1 MIQHVIQNRDSRLC
15 SKGLDLETSPDHV
28 ISKNPAPAAHPEKT
42 SMKFLT
48 IDTSLS
54 EVKTEFIAGMSTF
67 LAMLYIVPVNAAI
80 MSQAGMPFDAL
91 VTATALMTIIATTGN
106 GLWAD
111 TPVAMSVGMGL
122 NAYFTFGLVKGQGIP
137 WQTGLGIVFLS
148 GILYIL
154 ISITPLRRWMIE
166 TIPLDIKRAVSAG
179 IGAFIAFIGL
189 KEMGLIVKSDATF
202 VTLGDLHNPQVLLGI
217 LSLVLAV
224 IFMVRRIKAAFILA
238 ILITTITA
246 WFTGAADLP
255 GSFLSMPAPVTPIA
269 LKMDVSSAL
278 SLSLFPVL
286 LTFLVTDIFDTM
298 GTLTGV
304 GLRANL
310 FQEGHSIPLQKTIEA
325 DAAATLLSAIMGV
338 TSTTSFIESAAGVE
352 AGGRKGLTAVFTG
365 LLFIFPLFMLP
376 FFKAIPD
383 AAIYPVLVV
392 VGALMFS
399 EISHIDFSDMPTTL
413 AAFFMVMMMPLS
425 YSITNGLMIGSLVFV
440 AAHLAL
446 GTPQNIG
453 KAVWIFAATG
463 VLLLFIL

>member
-1 MIQHVIQNRDSRLC
+1 
-15 SKGLDLETSPDHV
+15 
-28 ISKNPAPAAHPEKT
+28 
-42 SMKFLT
+42 
-48 IDTSLS
+48 
-54 EVKTEFIAGMSTF
+54 
-67 LAMLYIVPVNAAI
+67 
-80 MSQAGMPFDAL
+80 MPFDAL
-91 VTATALMTIIATTGN
+91 ITATALMTIIATIGN
-106 GLWAD
+106 GLWAN

-122 NAYFTFGLVKGQGIP
+122 NAYFTFGLVKGKGIP

-148 GILYIL
+148 GILYII

-166 TIPLDIKRAVSAG
+166 TIPMDLKRAVSAG

-189 KEMGLIVKSDATF
+189 KQMGLIVRSDATF
-202 VTLGDLHNPQVLLGI
+202 VTLGDLHNPEVLLGI

-224 IFMVRRIKAAFILA
+224 IFMVRRVKAAFILA

-246 WFTGAADLP
+246 WLTGAADLP
-255 GSFLSMPAPVTPIA
+255 RSFLSMPAPVTSIA
-269 LKMDVSSAL
+269 MEMDVPSAL

-304 GLRANL
+304 GLRAHL
-310 FQEGHSIPLQKTIEA
+310 FQEGHSVPLQKTIEA
-325 DAAATLLSAIMGV
+325 DAAATFLSGIMGV

-352 AGGRKGLTAVFTG
+352 AGGRTGLTAIFTG
-365 LLFIFPLFMLP
+365 LLFIFTIFMLP
-376 FFKAIPD
+376 FFKAIPN

-399 EISHIDFSDMPTTL
+399 EISRIDFSDKATTL
-413 AAFFMVMMMPLS
+413 AAFFMIMMMPLS
-425 YSITNGLMIGSLVFV
+425 YSITNGLRRGSLVVV
-440 AAHLAL
+440 AARLAQ
-446 GTPQNIG
+446 GTPGKIE